1 MQISITNYRNIS
13 QLGIEFEEGK
23 VNYLFGVCGSGK
35 SSILDAISKPL
46 EAKDATVGEDSE
58 PVVLVDGNPP
68 QPDAASLYSIER
80 QTVLFD
86 QTANEESYRV
96 FVGDESELMAHEAAF
111 HASIESLRD
120 VRQRLIAMKDDVDAL
135 AKEIGKPAA
144 RSGKFTG
151 ASKLCKAHTAVSG
164 TTGRVR
170 EMIDASDY
178 DYLEW
183 QSRGFSVNADFDN
196 GVCPFCGQQIPEDRA
211 IKLSEVRALTTKELK
226 PIFTA
231 SPIMERLGLQAPD
244 FSDENEFTI
253 LKERLEHLFMAR
265 AQIELVLQYCN
276 IGNGTALLKSVPKGL
291 EIDEVVYEFVPDLRT
306 LVEDVNARHAEL
318 SGLMGRM
325 AADLK
330 KMVGTNAR
338 SLNSKLKMLGI
349 PYAFEIEDA
358 DRSGH
363 KAAYVLRHVRDKQG
377 EDMRKQLSYGEK
389 NLIAL
394 LLFLHNNESE
404 LTLIDDPASSYDDF
418 RRSQIYRCIME
429 HQGKTVLVVSHD
441 QAFVRR
447 AACDRNGGKLGT
459 IQFLENAGHG
469 CKVYPIT
476 RSSFVF
482 IDDEIK
488 RRVGLSDG
496 YFQKMVNV
504 RLYCDIHRH
513 ELSEAAWGYT
523 SAVLHGLCREEIESQ
538 LTESGTDEQA
548 VLAEL
553 DNRLDTNLPPMPENV
568 DRGVKDSFTDY
579 EALVAARESLR
590 RKKEIGR
597 LSEEESLQ
605 LDMLNDLVHMNDC
618 ALFCLNPYEY
628 AVWPPVFAALLE
640 ELRKS

>member
-1 MQISITNYRNIS
+1 MQISITNYRNIN

-46 EAKDATVGEDSE
+46 EAKDATVGEASE

-68 QPDAASLYSIER
+68 QPAVASLYSIER
-80 QTVLFD
+80 HTILFD
-86 QTANEESYRV
+86 QAANEDCYRV
-96 FVGDESELMAHEAAF
+96 FVGDESELLEHEAAF
-111 HASIESLRD
+111 HASIENLREI
-120 VRQRLIAMKDDVDAL
+120 RQRLIAMKDDVDAL

-144 RSGKFTG
+144 RSGKFSGSTR
-151 ASKLCKAHTAVSG
+151 LCKAHVAVSG

-170 EMIDASDY
+170 GMLDACDY

-183 QSRGFSVNADFDN
+183 QSRGFTVNDDFDN
-196 GVCPFCGQQIPEDRA
+196 DVCPFCGQEIPEDRA

-231 SPIMERLGLQAPD
+231 SPIMERLGFQAPD
-244 FSDENEFTI
+244 FSGEVEFAK
-253 LKERLEHLFMAR
+253 LKERLERLFTAR
-265 AQIELVLQYCN
+265 VQIELVLQYCN
-276 IGNGTALLKSVPKGL
+276 IGNGTALLKGIPRGL
-291 EIDEVVYEFVPDLRT
+291 ELDEAVYEFVPELRAIA
-306 LVEDVNARHAEL
+306 EDVNARRAEL
-318 SGLMGRM
+318 SSLMGRM

-330 KMVGTNAR
+330 RMVDTNAR
-338 SLNSKLKMLGI
+338 SLNSKLKTLGI

-363 KAAYVLRHVRDKQG
+363 KAAYVLRHVRGKQG
-377 EDMRKQLSYGEK
+377 ADMRKQLSYGEK

-394 LLFLHNNESE
+394 LLFLHNNDSE
-404 LTLIDDPASSYDDF
+404 LTLVDDPASSYDDF

-447 AACDRNGGKLGT
+447 AACDRDSGKLGK

-469 CKVYPIT
+469 CKVHPIT
-476 RSSFVF
+476 RSSFIF
-482 IDDEIK
+482 IDEEIK
-488 RRVGLSDG
+488 RRIGMAAD

-513 ELSEAAWGYT
+513 EVSEAVWGYT
-523 SAVLHGLCREEIESQ
+523 SAVLHGEDRDKIASLLSEA
-538 LTESGTDEQA
+538 GVDEQS
-548 VLAEL
+548 VLVEL
-553 DNRLDTNLPPMPENV
+553 SANLGMELPAMPETV
-568 DRGVKDSFTDY
+568 DRTVKSSFTDY
-579 EALVAARESLR
+579 EALVAAREGLR
-590 RKKEIGR
+590 RKREGSS
-597 LSEEESLQ
+597 LPEEGSLQ

-628 AVWPPVFAALLE
+628 AVWPPVFASLLE
-640 ELRKS
+640 EVRKS

>member
-46 EAKDATVGEDSE
+46 EAKDATVGEASE

-68 QPDAASLYSIER
+68 QPDAASLYSIDR
-80 QTVLFD
+80 HTVLFD
-86 QTANEESYRV
+86 QAANEDCYRV
-96 FVGDESELMAHEAAF
+96 FVGDESELLAHEAAF
-111 HASIESLRD
+111 HASIESLRNI
-120 VRQRLIAMKDDVDAL
+120 RQRLIAIKDDVDAL
-135 AKEIGKPAA
+135 AKEIGKPSAK
-144 RSGKFTG
+144 SGKFTG
-151 ASKLCKAHTAVSG
+151 STKLCKAHAAVSG

-170 EMIDASDY
+170 GMLDACDY

-183 QSRGFSVNADFDN
+183 QSRGFTVNDDFDN
-196 GVCPFCGQQIPEDRA
+196 GVCPFCGQEIPEDRA

-231 SPIMERLGLQAPD
+231 SPIMERLGFQTPD
-244 FSDENEFTI
+244 FSDEDEFAK
-253 LKERLEHLFMAR
+253 LKERLERLFTAR
-265 AQIELVLQYCN
+265 FQIELVLQYCN
-276 IGNGTALLKSVPKGL
+276 IGNGTALLKGVPRGL
-291 EIDEVVYEFVPDLRT
+291 ELDEVVYEFVPELRT
-306 LVEDVNARHAEL
+306 IVEDVNARRAEL
-318 SGLMGRM
+318 SSLMGRM
-325 AADLK
+325 AADLRR
-330 KMVGTNAR
+330 MVDTNAR
-338 SLNSKLKMLGI
+338 SLNSKLKTLGI

-363 KAAYVLRHVRDKQG
+363 KASYVLRHVRGKQG
-377 EDMRKQLSYGEK
+377 ADMRKQLSYGEK

-394 LLFLHNNESE
+394 LLFLHNNDSE
-404 LTLIDDPASSYDDF
+404 LTLVDDPASSYDDF

-447 AACDRNGGKLGT
+447 AACDRDSGKLGK

-469 CKVYPIT
+469 CKVHPIT
-476 RSSFVF
+476 RSSFIF
-482 IDDEIK
+482 IDEEIK
-488 RRVGLSDG
+488 RRIGMAAD

-513 ELSEAAWGYT
+513 EVSEAAWGYT
-523 SAVLHGLCREEIESQ
+523 SAVLHGEDRDKIASLLSEA
-538 LTESGTDEQA
+538 GVDEQS

-553 DNRLDTNLPPMPENV
+553 SANLGMELPAMPETV
-568 DRGVKDSFTDY
+568 DRTVKSSFTDY
-579 EALVAARESLR
+579 EALVAAREGLR
-590 RKKEIGR
+590 RKKEGGS
-597 LSEEESLQ
+597 LPEEGSLQ

-628 AVWPPVFAALLE
+628 AVWPPVFASLLE
-640 ELRKS
+640 EVRKS